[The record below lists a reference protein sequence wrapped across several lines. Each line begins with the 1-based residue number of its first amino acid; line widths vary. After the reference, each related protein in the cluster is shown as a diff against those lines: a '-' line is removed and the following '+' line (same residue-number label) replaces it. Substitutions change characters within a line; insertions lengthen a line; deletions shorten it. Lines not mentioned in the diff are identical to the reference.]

1 MSSFVAQGN
10 ASGTGAHT
18 LQSSATNSSIT
29 QTLPTVA
36 STTIGYLNT
45 PLDAKTANYTV
56 VLGDSGKTILLS
68 SGSSVTFTIDS
79 NANVAYDTGTVLTFI
94 NMSSSSLSIAI
105 TTDTMYLAGAGSTG
119 TRTLAQY
126 GIATAIKMTSTT
138 WLISGNGLT

>member
-29 QTLPTVA
+29 QTLPSVA
-36 STTIGYLNT
+36 STTLGYLNT
-45 PLDAKTANYTV
+45 PLDAKTANYTAV
-56 VLGDSGKTILLS
+56 DGDQGKTILLS
-68 SGSSVTFTIDS
+68 SGSGVTFTIPA
-79 NANVAYDTGTVLTFI
+79 NASVAYDNGTVLTFI
-94 NMSSSSLSIAI
+94 NMSSSNLSVAI
-105 TTDTMYLAGAGSTG
+105 TSDTMYLAGTGSTG

-138 WLISGNGLT
+138 WLISGTGLT

>member
-1 MSSFVAQGN
+1 MASIVVQGN
-10 ASGTGAHT
+10 SSGSGAHT

-36 STTIGYLNT
+36 STTLGYLNA

-68 SGSSVTFTIDS
+68 SGSGVTFTIDS

-105 TTDTMYLAGAGSTG
+105 TSDTMYQAGTGSTG

>member
-10 ASGTGAHT
+10 ASGSGAHT

-45 PLDAKTANYTV
+45 PLDAKTASYTV

-79 NANVAYDTGTVLTFI
+79 NANVPYDTGTVLTFI

-105 TTDTMYLAGAGSTG
+105 TSDTMYLAGTGSQG

-126 GIATAIKMTSTT
+126 GIATAIKMTSNT

>member
-1 MSSFVAQGN
+1 
-10 ASGTGAHT
+10 
-18 LQSSATNSSIT
+18 
-29 QTLPTVA
+29 
-36 STTIGYLNT
+36 
-45 PLDAKTANYTV
+45 
-56 VLGDSGKTILLS
+56 
-68 SGSSVTFTIDS
+68 TIDS

-105 TTDTMYLAGAGSTG
+105 TSDTMYLAGAGSTG

>member
-1 MSSFVAQGN
+1 MASIVVQGN
-10 ASGTGAHT
+10 SSGTGAHT
-18 LQSSATNSSIT
+18 IQSSATNSSIT

-36 STTIGYLNT
+36 STTLGYLNA
-45 PLDAKTANYTV
+45 PLDSKTANYPIV
-56 VLGDSGKTILLS
+56 DGDQGKTIYLA
-68 SGSSVTFTIDS
+68 SGSGVTFTIPA
-79 NANVAYDTGTVLTFI
+79 NASVAFENGTVLTFI

-105 TTDTMYLAGAGSTG
+105 TTDTMYQAGTGSTG

>member
-1 MSSFVAQGN
+1 MSSIVVQGN
-10 ASGTGAHT
+10 ASGSGAHT
-18 LQSSATNSSIT
+18 LQSSATNSSIS

-45 PLDAKTANYTV
+45 PLDAKTANYTAV
-56 VLGDSGKTILLS
+56 DGDQAKTILLS
-68 SGSSVTFTIDS
+68 SGSGVTFTIPA
-79 NANVAYDTGTVLTFI
+79 NASVAYENGTVLTFI

-105 TTDTMYLAGAGSTG
+105 TSDTMYLAGTGSTG

>member
-1 MSSFVAQGN
+1 MSSFVVQGN
-10 ASGTGAHT
+10 SSGTGAQT

-36 STTIGYLNT
+36 STTLGYINT

-68 SGSSVTFTIDS
+68 SGSGVTFTIDS

-105 TTDTMYLAGAGSTG
+105 TTDTMYLAGTGSTG

>member
-45 PLDAKTANYTV
+45 PLDAKTANYTA

-105 TTDTMYLAGAGSTG
+105 TSDTMYLAGAGSTG
-119 TRTLAQY
+119 PRTLAQY

>member
-10 ASGTGAHT
+10 ASGSGAHT

-105 TTDTMYLAGAGSTG
+105 TSDTMYLAGTGSTG

>member
-36 STTIGYLNT
+36 STTLGYLNT
-45 PLDAKTANYTV
+45 PLDAKTASYTA

-79 NANVAYDTGTVLTFI
+79 NANVPYDTGTVLTFI

-105 TTDTMYLAGAGSTG
+105 TTDTMYLAGTGSTG

-126 GIATAIKMTSTT
+126 GVATAIKMTSTT
-138 WLISGNGLT
+138 WLISGTGLT

>member
-1 MSSFVAQGN
+1 MASIVVQGN
-10 ASGTGAHT
+10 SSGSGAHT

-36 STTIGYLNT
+36 STTLGYLNA

-68 SGSSVTFTIDS
+68 SGSGVTFTIDS

-105 TTDTMYLAGAGSTG
+105 TSDTMYLAGAGSTG

>member
-10 ASGTGAHT
+10 ASGSGAHT

-36 STTIGYLNT
+36 STTLGYINT

-68 SGSSVTFTIDS
+68 SGSGVTFTIDS

-105 TTDTMYLAGAGSTG
+105 TSDTMYLAGAGSTG

>member
-10 ASGTGAHT
+10 ASGSGAHT

-45 PLDAKTANYTV
+45 PLDAKTANYPIV
-56 VLGDSGKTILLS
+56 DGDQGKTILLS
-68 SGSSVTFTIDS
+68 SGSGVTFTIPA
-79 NANVAYDTGTVLTFI
+79 NASVGFENGTVLTFI

-105 TTDTMYLAGAGSTG
+105 TTDTMYLAGTGSQG

-126 GIATAIKMTSTT
+126 GIATAIKMTSNT